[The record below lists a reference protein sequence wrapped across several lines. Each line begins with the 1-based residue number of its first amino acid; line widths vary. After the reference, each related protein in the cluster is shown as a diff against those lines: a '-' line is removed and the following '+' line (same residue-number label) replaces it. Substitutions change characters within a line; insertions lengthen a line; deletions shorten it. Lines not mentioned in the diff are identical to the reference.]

1 MLKFEL
7 KKIFKKR
14 ILLFFI
20 FLSIILPIYKL
31 SILKYGDMVIVD
43 NEKFVNSI
51 GQIFD
56 RAEDKAIS
64 SDTLSDDEKKSFV
77 SDLIDIK
84 MDRSLNLDFDK
95 LDKNSEDDSLEF
107 RDVIFSYENK
117 LLNLLEKYEIE
128 LSDEEKT
135 AISWNRLEKELMIQN
150 STSLNNLSFWD
161 RSNNPIRFI
170 IFNSNFFFGILPIIF
185 LLLIFIPNLSKERE
199 DGSLLLLTSPVKR
212 YKIIF

>member
-1 MLKFEL
+1 
-7 KKIFKKR
+7 
-14 ILLFFI
+14 
-20 FLSIILPIYKL
+20 
-31 SILKYGDMVIVD
+31 
-43 NEKFVNSI
+43 
-51 GQIFD
+51 
-56 RAEDKAIS
+56 
-64 SDTLSDDEKKSFV
+64 
-77 SDLIDIK
+77 

-185 LLLIFIPNLSKERE
+185 LLLIFIPNLSKKERMA
-199 DGSLLLLTSPVKR
+199 VF
-212 YKIIF
+212 YF

>member
-1 MLKFEL
+1 M
-7 KKIFKKR
+7 
-14 ILLFFI
+14 
-20 FLSIILPIYKL
+20 
-31 SILKYGDMVIVD
+31 M
-43 NEKFVNSI
+43 
-51 GQIFD
+51 
-56 RAEDKAIS
+56 
-64 SDTLSDDEKKSFV
+64 KKSFV

-170 IFNSNFFFGILPIIF
+170 IFNSNFSSAYFQLFFCYLF
-185 LLLIFIPNLSKERE
+185 LSPTYQKKERMA
-199 DGSLLLLTSPVKR
+199 VF
-212 YKIIF
+212 YF

>member
-150 STSLNNLSFWD
+150 STSLNNLSF
-161 RSNNPIRFI
+161 
-170 IFNSNFFFGILPIIF
+170 FGIDQIIQLG
-185 LLLIFIPNLSKERE
+185 LLYLILIFSSAYFQLFFCYLFLSPTYQKKERMA
-199 DGSLLLLTSPVKR
+199 VF
-212 YKIIF
+212 YF

>member
-150 STSLNNLSFWD
+150 STSLNNLSFGID
-161 RSNNPIRFI
+161 QI
-170 IFNSNFFFGILPIIF
+170 IQLG
-185 LLLIFIPNLSKERE
+185 LLYLILIFSSAYFQLFFCYLFLSPTYQKKERMA
-199 DGSLLLLTSPVKR
+199 VF
-212 YKIIF
+212 YF

>member
-1 MLKFEL
+1 
-7 KKIFKKR
+7 
-14 ILLFFI
+14 
-20 FLSIILPIYKL
+20 
-31 SILKYGDMVIVD
+31 MVIVD

-150 STSLNNLSFWD
+150 STSLNNLSFGID
-161 RSNNPIRFI
+161 QI
-170 IFNSNFFFGILPIIF
+170 IQLG
-185 LLLIFIPNLSKERE
+185 LLYLILIFSSAYFQLFFCYLFLSPTYQKKERMA
-199 DGSLLLLTSPVKR
+199 VF
-212 YKIIF
+212 YF